1 LKLSNLKIV
10 VFGLIAIDGIAIG
23 AMIGMISV
31 LRRHRDVIHQRQIFP
46 HLVENLQNQPADEGR
61 VNSLR
66 LLQKSNRAL
75 DSSVSLIERLTY
87 STLAILLLNSGIL
100 LFCVFEFRRTQRR
113 ANSPVAPLL

>member
-1 LKLSNLKIV
+1 MVRVWNRRSDSCEC
-10 VFGLIAIDGIAIG
+10 FFFQAEDGI
-23 AMIGMISV
+23 
-31 LRRHRDVIHQRQIFP
+31 RDVIHQRQIFP

-113 ANSPVAPLL
+113 ANFPVAPLL